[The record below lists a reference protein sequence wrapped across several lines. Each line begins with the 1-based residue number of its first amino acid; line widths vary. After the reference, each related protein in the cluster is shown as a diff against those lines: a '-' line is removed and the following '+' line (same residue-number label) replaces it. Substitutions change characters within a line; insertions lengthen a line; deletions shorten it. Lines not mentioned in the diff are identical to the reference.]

1 MSPEVKTQQAAEEK
15 KSKTLVELLS
25 AAFAKTVVV
34 DLRGVKLTL
43 TQPPKKKIF
52 EIQLETLR
60 KLGDARKFVSN
71 PEKMKELSDE
81 EKEDILDKTQE
92 IRDLQTVKLIRLCC
106 ISEELD
112 EVDDEFLQM
121 MVFQTGGDSAPISIA
136 AKKLTGTYDNDFIQD
151 DPFFRRTS
159 I

>member
-1 MSPEVKTQQAAEEK
+1 MSKEVETQNLAEEK
-15 KSKTLVELLS
+15 KSKTLRELLS

-34 DLRGVKLTL
+34 NLRGVELTL

-52 EIQLETLR
+52 QIQLETLS

-92 IRDLQTVKLIRLCC
+92 IRDLQTIKLIRLCC
-106 ISEELD
+106 ISEELN
-112 EVDDEFLQM
+112 EVDDDFLQM
-121 MVFQTGGDSAPISIA
+121 MVFQTGGDSAPISVA

-151 DPFFRRTS
+151 DPFFRRS
-159 I
+159 